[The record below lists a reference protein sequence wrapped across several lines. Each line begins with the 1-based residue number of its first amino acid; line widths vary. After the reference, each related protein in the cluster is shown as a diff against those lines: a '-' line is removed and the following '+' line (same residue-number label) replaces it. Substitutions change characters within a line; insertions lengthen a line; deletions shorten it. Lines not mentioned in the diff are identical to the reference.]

1 MRITLRITSAGD
13 CWSFGVPKI
22 DLARCYPK
30 NADGA
35 EQFDEAAFRAQVR
48 DCRTVQIGSD
58 DRRPVCAFGALLLAS
73 VGEWLDDN
81 DRNAG
86 GDKAKAAR
94 RIAARERRGASASVQ
109 IDLRNTRVSHKGRD
123 VRTVCVRIRYRDN
136 GVVAAERFDRDC
148 ALIVADFCATYSR
161 KFVERGDPPLF
172 FEQQTL
178 GLLEELHARRIREDE
193 AERIEISNQ
202 RSLSCERQRGGFCSP
217 AKFDCPH
224 YKDGR
229 CVSLAKED

>member
-58 DRRPVCAFGALLLAS
+58 DRGPVCAFGALLLAS

-94 RIAARERRGASASVQ
+94 RIAVRERRGVSASVRV
-109 IDLRNTRVSHKGRD
+109 DLRNARVSHKGRD
-123 VRTVCVRIRYRDN
+123 VRTVCVRIRNDDF
-136 GVVAAERFDRDC
+136 GVVAAERFDWDC

-161 KFVERGDPPLF
+161 KFVERGDPPLC
-172 FEQQTL
+172 FEPRTL
-178 GLLEELHARRIREDE
+178 LLVEELRRRRAREEAQERVEKCERRI
-193 AERIEISNQ
+193 N
-202 RSLSCERQRGGFCSP
+202 GFCSP

-229 CVSLAKED
+229 CVSLAKEG